1 MRRISGILLA
11 LVMITAKSAEMPDP
25 PLSETR
31 LTIHALLRE
40 DIFAGLIENDL
51 ERLAR
56 GEKNIQLLLQQ
67 RPEAKAPLL
76 GWQASTLLY
85 RATRAHESGR
95 TDEYRDHYR
104 RSIALFEEANRLDG
118 ENVGV
123 IAVTGGSFVQLSDR
137 LPKPEQSDGWSRAY
151 TAYQAL
157 WKQQAA
163 TVDKLPLHIK
173 GELLAGLAQ
182 SAQRTGRSEEAA
194 QFLEKI
200 QALLPDTP
208 YSNVA
213 QQWKANPESATNTS
227 IACRTCHE
235 SGRLAARMASLK

>member
-1 MRRISGILLA
+1 
-11 LVMITAKSAEMPDP
+11 MPDP
-25 PLSETR
+25 PLSESR
-31 LTIHALLRE
+31 LTIHTLLRE
-40 DIFAGLIENDL
+40 DIFAGLIENDMQ
-51 ERLAR
+51 RLTR

-85 RATRAHESGR
+85 HATRAHESGR
-95 TDEYRDHYR
+95 AAEYREHYR
-104 RSIALFEEANRLDG
+104 RSLALFDEANRLDG

-123 IAVTGGSFVQLSDR
+123 MAVTGGSFVLLSDR
-137 LPKPEQSDGWSRAY
+137 LPKADQPVAWSRAY

-157 WKQQAA
+157 WKKQAPA
-163 TVDKLPLHIK
+163 VDKLPLHIR

-200 QALLPDTP
+200 QTLLPDTP

-213 QQWKANPESATNTS
+213 QQWKESPESAATTS

-235 SGRLAARMASLK
+235 PGRLAPGWLL